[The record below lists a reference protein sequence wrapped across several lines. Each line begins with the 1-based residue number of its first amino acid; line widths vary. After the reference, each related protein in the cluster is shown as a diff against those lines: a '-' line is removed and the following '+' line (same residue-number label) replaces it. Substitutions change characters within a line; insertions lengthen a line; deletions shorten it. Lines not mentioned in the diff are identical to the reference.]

1 MDLCVWK
8 ATGRGH
14 DFIAKKAASAR
25 VSAEYS
31 RRAGVKAAASAG
43 EFMRVRS
50 LMVGATLL
58 AAVCGGGIA
67 HAGSKAPGT
76 VDNLDAL
83 FAPVQF
89 NELGGAN
96 SLDALARGL
105 DLQSGYSFDSSGQ
118 FNVTDLQSS
127 SAYDGL
133 LLSSASLN
141 LPYAALT
148 SDSSYVGANISI
160 ADGLRVRFGAETLAA
175 QNPEFPTIDNL
186 ALFGGP
192 QQYDQRSARTGLAG
206 VDWDFASWGGLG
218 IVASRT
224 LEQNG
229 VLGSA
234 NAGPLALSK
243 SASST
248 ALGTSA
254 HVGFGDGWVTTVS
267 FSQGITNLDL
277 RANSLE
283 SSSETLHSS
292 AYALA
297 IAKHNLF
304 GGDSI
309 AFSVIRPI
317 EVYSGDLGFLP
328 TESLDTGAN
337 MIFGH
342 THDSLLG
349 PDTGNRSGSGL
360 CDELLQRRA
369 RAAGERRLPDESR
382 GPERHE
388 FLLRDL
394 AREDQFLD
402 FSPATFEKSRAC
414 SVRLFDSGV
423 LGTRET
429 VAIGAGAS
437 LQPAPSIC
445 SERQVMAVQ
454 YVLRDERS
462 VQDLSGRPAGLEG
475 YLAELLPGAKIGIV
489 GVNGAGKSTLLR
501 IMSGMDKEFTG
512 EAWAADGVQV
522 GYLQQEPQLDPST
535 DVLGNV
541 MAAWP
546 PRRRCSTATT
556 KSPPTT
562 PTKPPTRCRRCRT
575 RSKRRACGISIRRS
589 RWRWIRCAVPSP
601 MPKWRNCRAARSAAW
616 RCAGCCSK
624 RPTFCCSTSRPTIS
638 TRNRSPGS
646 NTPARIQGHDRA
658 RHP

>member
-1 MDLCVWK
+1 
-8 ATGRGH
+8 
-14 DFIAKKAASAR
+14 
-25 VSAEYS
+25 
-31 RRAGVKAAASAG
+31 
-43 EFMRVRS
+43 
-50 LMVGATLL
+50 MVGATLL

-105 DLQSGYSFDSSGQ
+105 DVQSGYSFDSSGQ

-277 RANSLE
+277 RASSLE
-283 SSSETLHSS
+283 SSTETLHSS

-304 GGDSI
+304 GVDSI

-317 EVYSGDLGFLP
+317 ESYSGDLGFLP
-328 TESLDTGAN
+328 TESLDTDSN
-337 MIFGH
+337 MFFGR

-349 PDTGNRSGSGL
+349 QTPDTDVELGYVTSFFNGALALQANAGYQMNLAGQSGTNS
-360 CDELLQRRA
+360 
-369 RAAGERRLPDESR
+369 
-382 GPERHE
+382 
-388 FLLRDL
+388 
-394 AREDQFLD
+394 
-402 FSPATFEKSRAC
+402 FSVISRA
-414 SVRLFDSGV
+414 
-423 LGTRET
+423 
-429 VAIGAGAS
+429 
-437 LQPAPSIC
+437 
-445 SERQVMAVQ
+445 
-454 YVLRDERS
+454 
-462 VQDLSGRPAGLEG
+462 
-475 YLAELLPGAKIGIV
+475 KI
-489 GVNGAGKSTLLR
+489 N
-501 IMSGMDKEFTG
+501 F
-512 EAWAADGVQV
+512 
-522 GYLQQEPQLDPST
+522 
-535 DVLGNV
+535 
-541 MAAWP
+541 
-546 PRRRCSTATT
+546 
-556 KSPPTT
+556 
-562 PTKPPTRCRRCRT
+562 
-575 RSKRRACGISIRRS
+575 
-589 RWRWIRCAVPSP
+589 
-601 MPKWRNCRAARSAAW
+601 
-616 RCAGCCSK
+616 
-624 RPTFCCSTSRPTIS
+624 
-638 TRNRSPGS
+638 
-646 NTPARIQGHDRA
+646 
-658 RHP
+658 